1 MFSNIFEGNF
11 MTYCV
16 LTYSTLTPARSRNTD
31 RMDTHDDGIILK
43 WEDNTFTHN
52 IFQEDSAGK
61 RTGNISKTLSGVF
74 KEYPTKKEADSHKNA
89 INAAIKLLKETF
101 FG

>member
-1 MFSNIFEGNF
+1 

-16 LTYSTLTPARSRNTD
+16 LTYSTLTPARSRDTD
-31 RMDTHDDGIILK
+31 RMTTYDDGIILN
-43 WEDNTFTHN
+43 WEDNTFIHN
-52 IFQEDSAGK
+52 IFQVDSDGK
-61 RTGNISKTLSGVF
+61 RTGNISKTLSGLF